1 MSYKVV
7 DNFLKEKDFIVLQ
20 TLFLS
25 EEFAWYFNDAITY
38 ENNNKKELA
47 KYNDTKVL
55 NLKKFNDYFF
65 THLIYRHN
73 EVQTNHDVWR
83 VIQPLLEKIDTKAI
97 IRIKTNCYLKED
109 KVVQH
114 PWHTDYEF
122 GQKGCLFCVNT
133 NNGYTTIENGTKI
146 KSVANRA
153 IFLDTNK
160 PHASSSVSDQD
171 RRININLNYF

>member
-25 EEFAWYFNDAITY
+25 SEFAWFFNDAIAY
-38 ENNNKKELA
+38 EKDNEKELA
-47 KYNDTKVL
+47 KYNDKKVL
-55 NLKKFNDYFF
+55 NLKKFNNFFF
-65 THLIYRHN
+65 THCIYMDN
-73 EVQTNHDVWR
+73 EIQTNLDVWR
-83 VIQPLLEKIDTKAI
+83 AVKPLLEKLDIKAI
-97 IRIKTNCYLKED
+97 IRIKTNCYIKED
-109 KVVQH
+109 KVAQH
-114 PWHTDYEF
+114 PWHVDYEF

-133 NNGYTTIENGTKI
+133 NNGYTTLENGTKI

-153 IFLDTNK
+153 IFLDTSK